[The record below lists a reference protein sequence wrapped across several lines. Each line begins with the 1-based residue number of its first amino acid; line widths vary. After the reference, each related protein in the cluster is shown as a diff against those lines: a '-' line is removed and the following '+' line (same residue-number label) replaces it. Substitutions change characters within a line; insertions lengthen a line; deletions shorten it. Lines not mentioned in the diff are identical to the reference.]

1 MALLAG
7 KSLLSISRSFS
18 FMRQL
23 ASKRFNKQF
32 SKLPKGVKAKVI
44 ERMTLFLSD
53 PFALILNNHQLNGEW
68 ANCRSIN
75 ITADLRA
82 VYEMV
87 EEDVAYFVAIGSH
100 AELYR

>member
-1 MALLAG
+1 
-7 KSLLSISRSFS
+7 
-18 FMRQL
+18 MRQL
-23 ASKRFNKQF
+23 LSKRFKKQF
-32 SKLPKGVKAKVI
+32 SKLPKGLKSKVV
-44 ERMTLFLSD
+44 ERIALFVDD
-53 PFALILNNHQLNGEW
+53 PFAPILNNHQLNGIW

-75 ITADLRA
+75 ITADIRA